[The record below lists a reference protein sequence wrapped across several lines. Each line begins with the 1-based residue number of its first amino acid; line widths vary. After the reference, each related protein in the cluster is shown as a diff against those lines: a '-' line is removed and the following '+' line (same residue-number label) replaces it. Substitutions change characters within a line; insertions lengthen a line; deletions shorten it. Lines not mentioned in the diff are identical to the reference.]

1 MNPVVRGHH
10 EAGIVSN
17 LATSPHALGRHQW
30 WQPVVVAMAARQR
43 VVVDAAARQRE
54 QRGRCPT
61 ADVPRLGTALRR
73 MATADDHAAAAA
85 LLESCGTIM
94 VNDAAE
100 DGSTVLHN
108 AVRAGATEVV
118 ALLLG
123 RGADLGAMNVQQRR
137 PLQIAVM
144 ARQSQAAKLLLEWL
158 ADVAAQDV
166 VGGSALHNAVAGAN
180 TELTALLLKHGAPA
194 SATDLNGGTALHVAA
209 SCWHS
214 QSSRSAGAACVPS
227 IRLLLSRRASVTAV
241 DHYGRTPL
249 HDASESASLEATRL
263 LLHAGADAS
272 AASRTG
278 LTPAN
283 LAVEQVVQHYG
294 GYLAQA
300 GEQKLLSVRK
310 LLRQL
315 QGKLE
320 RGGGAEDG
328 PALTD
333 AQAHNGL
340 AWVLGAPHL
349 PFDFRA
355 YLESNGVGDA
365 VMVAQ
370 LLLGQSRATPEAQ
383 TERWM
388 LPLRVLLCELEPGEM
403 LFIPSIGHRHGGGWW
418 HGTCNLD
425 AWSAGFT
432 TFHTPA
438 PAVLSPA
445 QG

>member
-1 MNPVVRGHH
+1 
-10 EAGIVSN
+10 
-17 LATSPHALGRHQW
+17 
-30 WQPVVVAMAARQR
+30 MAARQR

-108 AVRAGATEVV
+108 SVRAGATEVV

-158 ADVAAQDV
+158 ADVAAQDI

-340 AWVLGAPHL
+340 A
-349 PFDFRA
+349 
-355 YLESNGVGDA
+355 
-365 VMVAQ
+365 
-370 LLLGQSRATPEAQ
+370 
-383 TERWM
+383 
-388 LPLRVLLCELEPGEM
+388 
-403 LFIPSIGHRHGGGWW
+403 
-418 HGTCNLD
+418 
-425 AWSAGFT
+425 
-432 TFHTPA
+432 
-438 PAVLSPA
+438 
-445 QG
+445 

>member
-1 MNPVVRGHH
+1 M
-10 EAGIVSN
+10 
-17 LATSPHALGRHQW
+17 
-30 WQPVVVAMAARQR
+30 
-43 VVVDAAARQRE
+43 
-54 QRGRCPT
+54 
-61 ADVPRLGTALRR
+61 
-73 MATADDHAAAAA
+73 
-85 LLESCGTIM
+85 
-94 VNDAAE
+94 
-100 DGSTVLHN
+100 
-108 AVRAGATEVV
+108 
-118 ALLLG
+118 
-123 RGADLGAMNVQQRR
+123 
-137 PLQIAVM
+137 
-144 ARQSQAAKLLLEWL
+144 
-158 ADVAAQDV
+158 
-166 VGGSALHNAVAGAN
+166 
-180 TELTALLLKHGAPA
+180 
-194 SATDLNGGTALHVAA
+194 
-209 SCWHS
+209 
-214 QSSRSAGAACVPS
+214 
-227 IRLLLSRRASVTAV
+227 TAV

-300 GEQKLLSVRK
+300 GEPKLLSIRK

-328 PALTD
+328 PALTE

-383 TERWM
+383 TVRWM
-388 LPLRVLLCELEPGEM
+388 LRSCRRVSDKMVSG
-403 LFIPSIGHRHGGGWW
+403 
-418 HGTCNLD
+418 N
-425 AWSAGFT
+425 AA
-432 TFHTPA
+432 A
-438 PAVLSPA
+438 
-445 QG
+445 